1 MLTNLFRGV
10 LIGLITGMP
19 LGPIGAMCL
28 RNTLD
33 FGCKYGLVSGL
44 GSAFTDSIYASLAV
58 LGFIIIERFIVLHEL
73 YFRIIGGL
81 ILICFGIYPFI
92 SKKQSKTL
100 NKNTDKLNRES
111 IFSNDNLLFKTFT
124 STFLMALAN
133 PATIFSFMAVFA
145 GLHLSNVKTSP
156 MNKSFL
162 ILGVFTGSMIWWF
175 ILVFTAGKFNNKLN
189 VKNTKFINNILNTAI
204 IFGGVLVFLSA
215 FNSFS
220 IRRPPFLHSKLFKI
234 FFNIRSKIPFHK
246 YK

>member
-28 RNTLD
+28 RNTLS
-33 FGCKYGLVSGL
+33 FGRKYGLASGL
-44 GSAFTDSIYASLAV
+44 GSAVTDSIYASLAV
-58 LGFIIIERFIVLHEL
+58 LGFIIIEKFIVVHEL
-73 YFRIIGGL
+73 YFRTIGGL
-81 ILICFGIYPFI
+81 ILIFFGIYPFI
-92 SKKQSKTL
+92 SKKQIKTL
-100 NKNTDKLNRES
+100 NKSTDKINMES
-111 IFSNDNLLFKTFT
+111 VSPNDNLLFKAFA

-133 PATIFSFMAVFA
+133 PATIFSFMAVFT

-156 MNKSFL
+156 TNKSFL

-175 ILVFTAGKFNNKLN
+175 LLVSTAGKFNSKLN

-204 IFGGVLVFLSA
+204 IFGGVLVFLSS
-215 FNSFS
+215 FNSFN
-220 IRRPPFLHSKLFKI
+220 IRKPPFLHSKLFKI

-246 YK
+246 